1 MRIKQYTDLACLGPV
16 CACLEH
22 LPIGSLMAMEFVG
35 QYLQGEAF
43 ARTEAGEKDV
53 FARSSFNRYYYAAF
67 LETRKMM
74 TSLRPEWGKLAHK
87 NIPEVLRASVQP
99 EFKKANMRAQRTGD
113 KDAIHACSMAILA
126 AKNLADLLEQ
136 SYTIRVVADYKSE
149 TPIVF
154 DASANFTLNAISIT
168 TARQWPSKAKGFS
181 QSISSGW
188 RQANVFA

>member
-1 MRIKQYTDLACLGPV
+1 M
-16 CACLEH
+16 
-22 LPIGSLMAMEFVG
+22 SMESVG
-35 QYLQGEAF
+35 QHLQDEACS
-43 ARTEAGEKDV
+43 RTEADEKDV

-74 TSLRPEWGKLAHK
+74 TSLRPEWANLAHK
-87 NIPEVLRASVQP
+87 NIPEVLRASVQA
-99 EFKKANMRAQRTGD
+99 EFKSANRRALKTGD
-113 KDAIHACSMAILA
+113 RHAIYACSTAISA

-136 SYTIRVVADYKSE
+136 SYSIRVVADYKSE

-154 DASANFTLNAISIT
+154 NAPANFTLNAIPIT
-168 TARQWPSKAKGFS
+168 IARQWPSKAKGFA